1 MKNDRLNIDR
11 VSFNLGMINCFVEMV
26 ACGVKRL
33 AISPPIRPEDYPAT
47 SKGSDRIVENFGVKS
62 HLDKS
67 MLVTDLQ
74 PAEFTAGKWSF
85 LYYEDEGILRAY
97 LDLKKKKDKLEKAG
111 LYHGEERKDITRA
124 FGRLLSY
131 PEDKIERKIAGK
143 SYPAP
148 FMLID

>member
-1 MKNDRLNIDR
+1 MKNNRLNIDR

-33 AISPPIRPEDYPAT
+33 AISPPIRPEDYLAT
-47 SKGSDRIVENFGVKS
+47 STGSDLIVENFRVKS

-74 PAEFTAGKWSF
+74 PAEFTAGKWSL

-97 LDLKKKKDKLEKAG
+97 LDLKKKKEKLEKAG

-148 FMLID
+148 YMLID